1 MFGLLKSV
9 AELTGNVAKVVVAP
23 VEIAVDLAAAATKP
37 LAEAA
42 EELTKDV
49 KSLKD

>member
-9 AELTGNVAKVVVAP
+9 VGLATDVVQVAVAP
-23 VEIAVDLAAAATKP
+23 VEIVADLAGAAVKP
-37 LAEAA
+37 VSEAA
-42 EELTKDV
+42 RALVADV